1 MMSQMP
7 AVRSLL
13 ERRFRTCAA
22 ALLLLMGTAQLVAVL
37 GDSQTGDESYHLVNG
52 YAFLKTR
59 ALLPI
64 SEHPPISQV
73 ISALPLLALNL
84 WLPRMPGP
92 NYGEFQR
99 ASDFLYQNRYPAD
112 TILLLG
118 RMPKILVTLL
128 TGLMV
133 AWWTRRRFG
142 ELAALAALTLFC
154 FDPNFLAH
162 GHYATT
168 DVPGALFFVAACLA
182 WSRFLTDG
190 TMRSAAVSGLA
201 VGAAM
206 ATKYSAILLFFIFV
220 GLYLIRLW
228 QRMGARR
235 GPVRWSPFHLAKGL
249 TVVVL
254 VMLAVVFAAF
264 GFETGKLMPPESI
277 AVLHA
282 AGFQRVGG
290 DTSFDRAAAR
300 LTIPA
305 PSFFRGLTV
314 LTLHNLQGH
323 RAYLMGQYSQTGWWY
338 YFPVVVAVK
347 TPTGTLL
354 LLLLALTA
362 AATVLFR
369 EGLREAYVRLKALSP
384 GWYILLFPPVLYFA
398 VCLRVRIN
406 LGIRHILP
414 IYPLLYMWIAAVLFS
429 RQLVIPA
436 FLRKAA
442 VVCLALVVLESAS
455 VFPRYLGFFN
465 LPSGGPRQGW
475 KYLVDSN
482 LDWGQDL
489 KRLKSY
495 LADRNISNVCLNY
508 FGTALPSYYGI
519 ESKPVP
525 ASLQEA
531 RSSGCVV
538 VMSITALY
546 ERQSFDGRYD
556 WMLRTQPA
564 DTVGD
569 SFRVYAPKRIA
580 PR

>member
-168 DVPGALFFVAACLA
+168 DVPATLFFVAACLA

-228 QRMGARR
+228 QQMGARR

-277 AVLHA
+277 AVLQA

-290 DTSFDRAAAR
+290 DTSFDRAAAD

-314 LTLHNLQGH
+314 LTLHNFRGH
-323 RAYLMGQYSQTGWWY
+323 PSYLLGQRSQTGWWY

-369 EGLREAYVRLKALSP
+369 GGPRETFVRLKRLSP
-384 GWYILLFPPVLYFA
+384 HWYILLFPPVLYLA
-398 VCLRVRIN
+398 VCMQTRIN

-414 IYPLLYMWIAAVLFS
+414 IYPLMFMWIAAVLFS
-429 RQLVIPA
+429 RQVVIPA

-455 VFPRYLGFFN
+455 VFPRHLGFFN

-495 LADRNISNVCLNY
+495 LVSRGISNVCLDY

-519 ESKPVP
+519 ESKPAP
-525 ASLQEA
+525 ASLDEA

-538 VMSITALY
+538 VMSITAFY
-546 ERQSFDGRYD
+546 EFQPFDGRYD
-556 WMLRTQPA
+556 WMLRTAPT

-569 SFRVYAPKRIA
+569 SFRVYDLKRIA
-580 PR
+580 VR

>member
-1 MMSQMP
+1 MSQMP
-7 AVRSLL
+7 AIRSWL
-13 ERRFRTCAA
+13 ELRFRTCAA

-37 GDSQTGDESYHLVNG
+37 GDSLIVDESYHLVNG

-59 ALLPI
+59 TLLPV
-64 SEHPPISQV
+64 SEHPPVSQV

-84 WLPRMPGP
+84 RMPPMSGP
-92 NYGEFQR
+92 DYGESQR
-99 ASDFLYQNRYPAD
+99 ASDFLYHNRYPAD

-118 RMPKILVTLL
+118 RLPKILVTLL

-168 DVPGALFFVAACLA
+168 DVPATLFFVAACLA

-190 TMRSAAVSGLA
+190 TVRSAAVSGLA
-201 VGAAM
+201 LGAAL
-206 ATKYSAILLFFIFV
+206 ATKYSAVLLFYIFV

-228 QRMGARR
+228 QQFGARQ
-235 GPVRWSPFHLAKGL
+235 GPVRWSPFHLAKNL

-254 VMLAVVFAAF
+254 LMLAVVFVSF
-264 GFETGKLMPPESI
+264 GFETGKLMPPESL
-277 AVLHA
+277 AVLK
-282 AGFQRVGG
+282 AGGSTYVAG
-290 DTSFDRAAAR
+290 DTSFGKAVAR
-300 LTIPA
+300 LTLPA

-314 LTLHNLQGH
+314 LTLHNLKGH
-323 RAYLMGQYSQTGWWY
+323 PAYLLGQRSETGWWY

-369 EGLREAYVRLKALSP
+369 GGPRQAFVRLKRLSP
-384 GWYILLFPPVLYFA
+384 HWYILLFPPVLYLA
-398 VCLRVRIN
+398 VCMQTRIN

-414 IYPLLYMWIAAVLFS
+414 IYPLMFMWIAAVLFS
-429 RQLVIPA
+429 RQVVIPA

-495 LADRNISNVCLNY
+495 LVDRSISNVCLNY

-519 ESKPVP
+519 EAKPVP
-525 ASLQEA
+525 ASLDET
-531 RSSGCVV
+531 RSSGCVA
-538 VMSITALY
+538 VMSITAFY
-546 ERQSFDGRYD
+546 EFQPFDGRYD
-556 WMLRTQPA
+556 WMLRTEPT

-569 SFRVYAPKRIA
+569 SFRVYDLKRIA
-580 PR
+580 AR